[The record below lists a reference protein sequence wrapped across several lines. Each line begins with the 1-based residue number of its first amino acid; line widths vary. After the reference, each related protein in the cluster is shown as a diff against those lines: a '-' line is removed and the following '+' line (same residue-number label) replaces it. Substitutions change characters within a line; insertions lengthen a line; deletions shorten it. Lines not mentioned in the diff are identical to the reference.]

1 MKNQL
6 LHTPEGVRDIYNEE
20 CEKKLELQDRLH
32 KALKRHGYHSIQ
44 TPTFEFFDIFGKEV
58 GTIPSNELYKFF
70 DREGNTLVLRPD
82 ITPSIARSAAKYFMD
97 EDMPIRLSYMGNTF
111 INNHSYQGR
120 LKESTQL
127 GAELI
132 GDDTVDGDAEMIA
145 MAIDALK
152 SSGLKDFQIS
162 VGHVEFFRGLMEA
175 AGLSEE
181 QEEVIREL
189 IANKNFFGVEE
200 EISDCSMN
208 QNLKEL
214 FGMLGTIYDNAASF
228 EEAKTYAADYPK
240 VYKAIRRLEDLDA
253 VLKVY
258 DVDKYVTYEFGML
271 SSYHYYTGV
280 IFAGYTYGSGEPIV
294 KGGRYDKLLT
304 YFGKDAASIGFAIVV
319 DQLMAAISRQ
329 KIEITVK
336 HDNQLIV
343 YKPEYRREA
352 VKKAIALSEMDYE
365 DDAAI
370 IEKELGGGW
379 VGEEALAIAVYC
391 CLKYPYCIKKA
402 MIAAVNHSGDSDSTG
417 AVAGNIIGAY
427 LGMSAVPKDWMD
439 RLELV
444 DVMQE
449 QIDDIML
456 MIRDR

>member
-20 CEKKLELQDRLH
+20 CEKKLELQDRLY

-58 GTIPSNELYKFF
+58 GTIPSSELYKFF

-132 GDDTVDGDAEMIA
+132 GDDTVDADAEMIA

-214 FGMLGTIYDNAASF
+214 FGMLGTIYDNASSF

-253 VLKVY
+253 VLKIY
-258 DVDKYVTYEFGML
+258 GVDKYVTYEFGML

-352 VKKAIALSEMDYE
+352 VKKAIALRAKDCNVELIAWAMDKSKADYE
-365 DDAAI
+365 AYALRNQI
-370 IEKELGGGW
+370 AELTFMD
-379 VGEEALAIAVYC
+379 GE
-391 CLKYPYCIKKA
+391 
-402 MIAAVNHSGDSDSTG
+402 
-417 AVAGNIIGAY
+417 
-427 LGMSAVPKDWMD
+427 
-439 RLELV
+439 
-444 DVMQE
+444 
-449 QIDDIML
+449 
-456 MIRDR
+456 

>member
-20 CEKKLELQDRLH
+20 CEKKLELQDRLR

-58 GTIPSNELYKFF
+58 GTIPSSELYKFF

-228 EEAKTYAADYPK
+228 EEAKTYAADYPR

-253 VLKVY
+253 VLKIY
-258 DVDKYVTYEFGML
+258 GVDKYVTYEFGML

-352 VKKAIALSEMDYE
+352 VKKAIVLRAKDCNVELIAWAMDKSKADYE
-365 DDAAI
+365 AYALRNQI
-370 IEKELGGGW
+370 AELTFMD
-379 VGEEALAIAVYC
+379 GE
-391 CLKYPYCIKKA
+391 
-402 MIAAVNHSGDSDSTG
+402 
-417 AVAGNIIGAY
+417 
-427 LGMSAVPKDWMD
+427 
-439 RLELV
+439 
-444 DVMQE
+444 
-449 QIDDIML
+449 
-456 MIRDR
+456 

>member
-58 GTIPSNELYKFF
+58 GTIPSSELYKFF

-132 GDDTVDGDAEMIA
+132 GDDTVDADAEMIA

-228 EEAKTYAADYPK
+228 EEAKTYAADYPR

-253 VLKVY
+253 VLKIY
-258 DVDKYVTYEFGML
+258 GVDKYVTYEFGML

-304 YFGKDAASIGFAIVV
+304 YFGKDAASIGFAIAV

-352 VKKAIALSEMDYE
+352 VKKAITLRAKDCNVELIAWAMDKSKADYE
-365 DDAAI
+365 AYALRNQI
-370 IEKELGGGW
+370 AELTFMD
-379 VGEEALAIAVYC
+379 GE
-391 CLKYPYCIKKA
+391 
-402 MIAAVNHSGDSDSTG
+402 
-417 AVAGNIIGAY
+417 
-427 LGMSAVPKDWMD
+427 
-439 RLELV
+439 
-444 DVMQE
+444 
-449 QIDDIML
+449 
-456 MIRDR
+456 

>member
-58 GTIPSNELYKFF
+58 GTIPSSELYKFF

-132 GDDTVDGDAEMIA
+132 GDDTVDADAEMIA

-214 FGMLGTIYDNAASF
+214 FGMLGTIYDNVASF
-228 EEAKTYAADYPK
+228 EEAKTYAADYPR

-253 VLKVY
+253 VLKIY
-258 DVDKYVTYEFGML
+258 GVDKYVTYEFGML

-280 IFAGYTYGSGEPIV
+280 IFAGYTYGSGEPVV

-329 KIEITVK
+329 KIEIIVK

-352 VKKAIALSEMDYE
+352 VKKAIALRAKDCNVELIAWAMDKSKADYE
-365 DDAAI
+365 AYALRNQI
-370 IEKELGGGW
+370 VELTFMD
-379 VGEEALAIAVYC
+379 GE
-391 CLKYPYCIKKA
+391 
-402 MIAAVNHSGDSDSTG
+402 
-417 AVAGNIIGAY
+417 
-427 LGMSAVPKDWMD
+427 
-439 RLELV
+439 
-444 DVMQE
+444 
-449 QIDDIML
+449 
-456 MIRDR
+456 

>member
-152 SSGLKDFQIS
+152 SSGLKNFQIS

-271 SSYHYYTGV
+271 SCYHYYTGV

-352 VKKAIALSEMDYE
+352 VEKAIALRAKDCNVELIAWAMDKSKADYE
-365 DDAAI
+365 AYALRNQI
-370 IEKELGGGW
+370 AELTFMD
-379 VGEEALAIAVYC
+379 GE
-391 CLKYPYCIKKA
+391 
-402 MIAAVNHSGDSDSTG
+402 
-417 AVAGNIIGAY
+417 
-427 LGMSAVPKDWMD
+427 
-439 RLELV
+439 
-444 DVMQE
+444 
-449 QIDDIML
+449 
-456 MIRDR
+456 

>member
-58 GTIPSNELYKFF
+58 GTIPSSELYKFF

-228 EEAKTYAADYPK
+228 EEAKTYAADYPR

-253 VLKVY
+253 VLKIY
-258 DVDKYVTYEFGML
+258 GVDKYVTYEFGML

-280 IFAGYTYGSGEPIV
+280 IFAGYTYGSGEPVV

-329 KIEITVK
+329 KIEIIVK
-336 HDNQLIV
+336 HDSQLIV

-352 VKKAIALSEMDYE
+352 VKKAIALRAKDCNVELIAWAMDKSKADYE
-365 DDAAI
+365 AYALRNQI
-370 IEKELGGGW
+370 AELTFMD
-379 VGEEALAIAVYC
+379 GE
-391 CLKYPYCIKKA
+391 
-402 MIAAVNHSGDSDSTG
+402 
-417 AVAGNIIGAY
+417 
-427 LGMSAVPKDWMD
+427 
-439 RLELV
+439 
-444 DVMQE
+444 
-449 QIDDIML
+449 
-456 MIRDR
+456 

>member
-20 CEKKLELQDRLH
+20 CEKKLELQNRLH

-58 GTIPSNELYKFF
+58 GTIPSSELYKFF

-132 GDDTVDGDAEMIA
+132 GDDTVDADAEMIA

-253 VLKVY
+253 VLKIY
-258 DVDKYVTYEFGML
+258 GVDKYVTYEFGML

-280 IFAGYTYGSGEPIV
+280 IFAGYTYGSGEPVV

-352 VKKAIALSEMDYE
+352 VKKAIALRAKDCNVELIAWAMDKLKADYE
-365 DDAAI
+365 AYALRNQI
-370 IEKELGGGW
+370 AELTFMD
-379 VGEEALAIAVYC
+379 GE
-391 CLKYPYCIKKA
+391 
-402 MIAAVNHSGDSDSTG
+402 
-417 AVAGNIIGAY
+417 
-427 LGMSAVPKDWMD
+427 
-439 RLELV
+439 
-444 DVMQE
+444 
-449 QIDDIML
+449 
-456 MIRDR
+456 

>member
-58 GTIPSNELYKFF
+58 GTIPSSELYKFF

-132 GDDTVDGDAEMIA
+132 GDDTVDADAEMIA

-228 EEAKTYAADYPK
+228 EEAKTYAADYPR

-253 VLKVY
+253 VLKIY
-258 DVDKYVTYEFGML
+258 GVDKYVTYEFGML

-280 IFAGYTYGSGEPIV
+280 IFAGYTYGSGEPVV

-343 YKPEYRREA
+343 YKPEYRRDA
-352 VKKAIALSEMDYE
+352 VKKAIALRAKDCNVELIAWAMDKSKADYE
-365 DDAAI
+365 AYALRNQI
-370 IEKELGGGW
+370 AELTFMD
-379 VGEEALAIAVYC
+379 GE
-391 CLKYPYCIKKA
+391 
-402 MIAAVNHSGDSDSTG
+402 
-417 AVAGNIIGAY
+417 
-427 LGMSAVPKDWMD
+427 
-439 RLELV
+439 
-444 DVMQE
+444 
-449 QIDDIML
+449 
-456 MIRDR
+456 

>member
-20 CEKKLELQDRLH
+20 CEKKLELQNRLH

-58 GTIPSNELYKFF
+58 GTIPSSELYKFF

-132 GDDTVDGDAEMIA
+132 GDDTVDADAEMIA

-228 EEAKTYAADYPK
+228 EEAKTYAADYPR

-253 VLKVY
+253 VLKIY
-258 DVDKYVTYEFGML
+258 GVDKYVTYEFGML

-329 KIEITVK
+329 KIEIIVK

-352 VKKAIALSEMDYE
+352 VKKAIALRAKDCNVELIAWTMDKSKADYE
-365 DDAAI
+365 AYALRNQI
-370 IEKELGGGW
+370 AELTFMD
-379 VGEEALAIAVYC
+379 GE
-391 CLKYPYCIKKA
+391 
-402 MIAAVNHSGDSDSTG
+402 
-417 AVAGNIIGAY
+417 
-427 LGMSAVPKDWMD
+427 
-439 RLELV
+439 
-444 DVMQE
+444 
-449 QIDDIML
+449 
-456 MIRDR
+456 

>member
-58 GTIPSNELYKFF
+58 GTIPSSELYKFF

-132 GDDTVDGDAEMIA
+132 GDDTVDADAEMIA

-214 FGMLGTIYDNAASF
+214 FGMLGTIYDNASSF
-228 EEAKTYAADYPK
+228 EEAKTYAADYPR

-352 VKKAIALSEMDYE
+352 VKKAIALRTKDCNVELIAWAMDKSKADYE
-365 DDAAI
+365 AYASRNLI
-370 IEKELGGGW
+370 AELTFMD
-379 VGEEALAIAVYC
+379 GE
-391 CLKYPYCIKKA
+391 
-402 MIAAVNHSGDSDSTG
+402 
-417 AVAGNIIGAY
+417 
-427 LGMSAVPKDWMD
+427 
-439 RLELV
+439 
-444 DVMQE
+444 
-449 QIDDIML
+449 
-456 MIRDR
+456 

>member
-58 GTIPSNELYKFF
+58 GTIPSSELYKFF

-132 GDDTVDGDAEMIA
+132 GDDTVDADAEMIA

-181 QEEVIREL
+181 QEEVIWEL

-352 VKKAIALSEMDYE
+352 VKKAIALRAKDCNVELIAWAMDKSKADYE
-365 DDAAI
+365 AYALRNQI
-370 IEKELGGGW
+370 AELTFMD
-379 VGEEALAIAVYC
+379 GE
-391 CLKYPYCIKKA
+391 
-402 MIAAVNHSGDSDSTG
+402 
-417 AVAGNIIGAY
+417 
-427 LGMSAVPKDWMD
+427 
-439 RLELV
+439 
-444 DVMQE
+444 
-449 QIDDIML
+449 
-456 MIRDR
+456 

>member
-58 GTIPSNELYKFF
+58 GTIPSSELYKFF

-132 GDDTVDGDAEMIA
+132 GDDTVDADAEMIA

-214 FGMLGTIYDNAASF
+214 FGMLGTIYDNASSF
-228 EEAKTYAADYPK
+228 EEAKTYAADYPR

-352 VKKAIALSEMDYE
+352 VKKAIALRAKDCNVELIAWAMDKSKADYE
-365 DDAAI
+365 AYALQNQI
-370 IEKELGGGW
+370 AELTFMD
-379 VGEEALAIAVYC
+379 GE
-391 CLKYPYCIKKA
+391 
-402 MIAAVNHSGDSDSTG
+402 
-417 AVAGNIIGAY
+417 
-427 LGMSAVPKDWMD
+427 
-439 RLELV
+439 
-444 DVMQE
+444 
-449 QIDDIML
+449 
-456 MIRDR
+456 

>member
-20 CEKKLELQDRLH
+20 CEKKLELQNRLH

-58 GTIPSNELYKFF
+58 GTIPSSELYKFF

-97 EDMPIRLSYMGNTF
+97 EEMPIRLSYMGNTF

-132 GDDTVDGDAEMIA
+132 GDDTVDADAEMIA

-200 EISDCSMN
+200 EIFDCSMN

-214 FGMLGTIYDNAASF
+214 FGMLGTIYDNAVSF
-228 EEAKTYAADYPK
+228 EEAKTYAADYPR

-253 VLKVY
+253 VLKIY
-258 DVDKYVTYEFGML
+258 GVDKYVTYEFGML

-280 IFAGYTYGSGEPIV
+280 IFAGYTYGSGEPVV

-352 VKKAIALSEMDYE
+352 VKKAIALRAKDCNVELIAWAMDKSKADYE
-365 DDAAI
+365 AYALRNQI
-370 IEKELGGGW
+370 AELTFMD
-379 VGEEALAIAVYC
+379 GE
-391 CLKYPYCIKKA
+391 
-402 MIAAVNHSGDSDSTG
+402 
-417 AVAGNIIGAY
+417 
-427 LGMSAVPKDWMD
+427 
-439 RLELV
+439 
-444 DVMQE
+444 
-449 QIDDIML
+449 
-456 MIRDR
+456 

>member
-58 GTIPSNELYKFF
+58 GTIPSSELYKFF

-132 GDDTVDGDAEMIA
+132 GDDTVDADAEMIA

-214 FGMLGTIYDNAASF
+214 FGMLGTIYDNAVSF
-228 EEAKTYAADYPK
+228 EEAKTYAADYPR

-253 VLKVY
+253 VLKIY
-258 DVDKYVTYEFGML
+258 GVDKYVTYEFGML

-329 KIEITVK
+329 KIEIIVK

-352 VKKAIALSEMDYE
+352 VKKAIALRAKDCNVELIAWAMDKSKADYE
-365 DDAAI
+365 AYALRNQI
-370 IEKELGGGW
+370 AELTFMD
-379 VGEEALAIAVYC
+379 GE
-391 CLKYPYCIKKA
+391 
-402 MIAAVNHSGDSDSTG
+402 
-417 AVAGNIIGAY
+417 
-427 LGMSAVPKDWMD
+427 
-439 RLELV
+439 
-444 DVMQE
+444 
-449 QIDDIML
+449 
-456 MIRDR
+456 

>member
-1 MKNQL
+1 MEQL
-6 LHTPEGVRDIYNEE
+6 LHTPEGVRDIYHEE
-20 CEKKLELQDRLH
+20 CAKKLALQNRLH
-32 KALKRHGYHSIQ
+32 KTLHLYGYHDIQ
-44 TPTFEFFDIFGKEV
+44 TPMYEYFDVFRKEI
-58 GTIPSNELYKFF
+58 GTIPSRELYKFF

-352 VKKAIALSEMDYE
+352 VKKAIALRAKDCNVELIAWAMDKSKADYE
-365 DDAAI
+365 AYALRNQI
-370 IEKELGGGW
+370 AELTFMD
-379 VGEEALAIAVYC
+379 GE
-391 CLKYPYCIKKA
+391 
-402 MIAAVNHSGDSDSTG
+402 
-417 AVAGNIIGAY
+417 
-427 LGMSAVPKDWMD
+427 
-439 RLELV
+439 
-444 DVMQE
+444 
-449 QIDDIML
+449 
-456 MIRDR
+456 

>member
-20 CEKKLELQDRLH
+20 CEKKLELQNRLH

-58 GTIPSNELYKFF
+58 GTIPSSELYKFF

-97 EDMPIRLSYMGNTF
+97 EEMPIRLSYMGNTF

-132 GDDTVDGDAEMIA
+132 GDDTVDADAEMIA

-214 FGMLGTIYDNAASF
+214 FGMLGTIYDNAVSF
-228 EEAKTYAADYPK
+228 EEAKTYAADYPR

-253 VLKVY
+253 VLKIY
-258 DVDKYVTYEFGML
+258 GVDKYVTYEFGML

-280 IFAGYTYGSGEPIV
+280 IFAGYTYGSGEPVV

-352 VKKAIALSEMDYE
+352 VKKAIALRARDCNVELIAWAMDKSKAEYE
-365 DDAAI
+365 AYALRNQI
-370 IEKELGGGW
+370 AELTFMD
-379 VGEEALAIAVYC
+379 GE
-391 CLKYPYCIKKA
+391 
-402 MIAAVNHSGDSDSTG
+402 
-417 AVAGNIIGAY
+417 
-427 LGMSAVPKDWMD
+427 
-439 RLELV
+439 
-444 DVMQE
+444 
-449 QIDDIML
+449 
-456 MIRDR
+456 

>member
-58 GTIPSNELYKFF
+58 GTIPSSELYKFF

-214 FGMLGTIYDNAASF
+214 FGMLGTIYDNASSF

-253 VLKVY
+253 VLKIY
-258 DVDKYVTYEFGML
+258 GVDKYVTYEFGML

-343 YKPEYRREA
+343 YKPDYRREA
-352 VKKAIALSEMDYE
+352 VKKAIALRAKDCNVELIAWAMDKSKADYE
-365 DDAAI
+365 AYALRNQI
-370 IEKELGGGW
+370 AELTFMD
-379 VGEEALAIAVYC
+379 GE
-391 CLKYPYCIKKA
+391 
-402 MIAAVNHSGDSDSTG
+402 
-417 AVAGNIIGAY
+417 
-427 LGMSAVPKDWMD
+427 
-439 RLELV
+439 
-444 DVMQE
+444 
-449 QIDDIML
+449 
-456 MIRDR
+456 

>member
-152 SSGLKDFQIS
+152 SSGLKNFKIS

-352 VKKAIALSEMDYE
+352 VEKAIALRAKDCNVELIAWAMDKSKADYE
-365 DDAAI
+365 AYALRNQI
-370 IEKELGGGW
+370 AELTFMD
-379 VGEEALAIAVYC
+379 GE
-391 CLKYPYCIKKA
+391 
-402 MIAAVNHSGDSDSTG
+402 
-417 AVAGNIIGAY
+417 
-427 LGMSAVPKDWMD
+427 
-439 RLELV
+439 
-444 DVMQE
+444 
-449 QIDDIML
+449 
-456 MIRDR
+456 

>member
-58 GTIPSNELYKFF
+58 GTIPSSELYKFF

-132 GDDTVDGDAEMIA
+132 GDDTVDADAEMIA

-214 FGMLGTIYDNAASF
+214 FGMLGTIYDNASSF
-228 EEAKTYAADYPK
+228 EEAKTYAADYPR

-304 YFGKDAASIGFAIVV
+304 YFGKDSASIGFAIVV

-352 VKKAIALSEMDYE
+352 VKKAIALRAKDCNVELIAWAMDKSKADYE
-365 DDAAI
+365 AYALRNQI
-370 IEKELGGGW
+370 AELTFMD
-379 VGEEALAIAVYC
+379 GE
-391 CLKYPYCIKKA
+391 
-402 MIAAVNHSGDSDSTG
+402 
-417 AVAGNIIGAY
+417 
-427 LGMSAVPKDWMD
+427 
-439 RLELV
+439 
-444 DVMQE
+444 
-449 QIDDIML
+449 
-456 MIRDR
+456 

>member
-58 GTIPSNELYKFF
+58 GTIPSSELYKFF

-132 GDDTVDGDAEMIA
+132 GDDTVDADAEMIA

-200 EISDCSMN
+200 EISGCSMN

-228 EEAKTYAADYPK
+228 EDAKTYAADYPK

-352 VKKAIALSEMDYE
+352 VKKAIALRAKDCNVELIAWAMDKSKADYE
-365 DDAAI
+365 AYALRNQI
-370 IEKELGGGW
+370 AELTFMD
-379 VGEEALAIAVYC
+379 GE
-391 CLKYPYCIKKA
+391 
-402 MIAAVNHSGDSDSTG
+402 
-417 AVAGNIIGAY
+417 
-427 LGMSAVPKDWMD
+427 
-439 RLELV
+439 
-444 DVMQE
+444 
-449 QIDDIML
+449 
-456 MIRDR
+456 

>member
-58 GTIPSNELYKFF
+58 GTIPSSELYKFF

-228 EEAKTYAADYPK
+228 EEAKTYAADYPR

-253 VLKVY
+253 VLKIY
-258 DVDKYVTYEFGML
+258 GVDKYVTYEFGML

-280 IFAGYTYGSGEPIV
+280 IFAGYTYGSGEPVV

-329 KIEITVK
+329 KIEIIVK

-352 VKKAIALSEMDYE
+352 VKKAIALRAKDCNVELIAWAMDKSKADYE
-365 DDAAI
+365 AYALRNQI
-370 IEKELGGGW
+370 AELTFMD
-379 VGEEALAIAVYC
+379 GE
-391 CLKYPYCIKKA
+391 
-402 MIAAVNHSGDSDSTG
+402 
-417 AVAGNIIGAY
+417 
-427 LGMSAVPKDWMD
+427 
-439 RLELV
+439 
-444 DVMQE
+444 
-449 QIDDIML
+449 
-456 MIRDR
+456 

>member
-58 GTIPSNELYKFF
+58 GTIPSSELYKFF

-132 GDDTVDGDAEMIA
+132 GDDTVDADAEMIA

-228 EEAKTYAADYPK
+228 EEAKTYAADYPR
-240 VYKAIRRLEDLDA
+240 VYKAIRRLEDLDV
-253 VLKVY
+253 VLKIY
-258 DVDKYVTYEFGML
+258 GVDKYVTYEFGML

-280 IFAGYTYGSGEPIV
+280 IFAGYTYGSGEPVV

-352 VKKAIALSEMDYE
+352 VKKAIALRAKDCNVELIAWAMDKSKADYE
-365 DDAAI
+365 AYALRNQI
-370 IEKELGGGW
+370 AELTFMD
-379 VGEEALAIAVYC
+379 GE
-391 CLKYPYCIKKA
+391 
-402 MIAAVNHSGDSDSTG
+402 
-417 AVAGNIIGAY
+417 
-427 LGMSAVPKDWMD
+427 
-439 RLELV
+439 
-444 DVMQE
+444 
-449 QIDDIML
+449 
-456 MIRDR
+456 

>member
-152 SSGLKDFQIS
+152 SSGLKNFQIS

-258 DVDKYVTYEFGML
+258 DVDKFVTYEFGML

-352 VKKAIALSEMDYE
+352 VEKAIALRAKDCNVELIAWAMDKSKADYE
-365 DDAAI
+365 AYALRNQI
-370 IEKELGGGW
+370 AELTFMD
-379 VGEEALAIAVYC
+379 GE
-391 CLKYPYCIKKA
+391 
-402 MIAAVNHSGDSDSTG
+402 
-417 AVAGNIIGAY
+417 
-427 LGMSAVPKDWMD
+427 
-439 RLELV
+439 
-444 DVMQE
+444 
-449 QIDDIML
+449 
-456 MIRDR
+456 

>member
-58 GTIPSNELYKFF
+58 GTIPSSELYKFF

-97 EDMPIRLSYMGNTF
+97 EEMPIRLSYMGNTF

-132 GDDTVDGDAEMIA
+132 GDDTVDADAEMIA

-214 FGMLGTIYDNAASF
+214 FGMLGTIYDNVASF
-228 EEAKTYAADYPK
+228 EEAKTYAADYPR

-253 VLKVY
+253 VLKIY
-258 DVDKYVTYEFGML
+258 GVDKYVTYEFGML

-329 KIEITVK
+329 KIEIIVK

-352 VKKAIALSEMDYE
+352 VKKAIALRAKDCNVELIAWAMDKSKADYE
-365 DDAAI
+365 AYALRNQI
-370 IEKELGGGW
+370 AELTFMD
-379 VGEEALAIAVYC
+379 GE
-391 CLKYPYCIKKA
+391 
-402 MIAAVNHSGDSDSTG
+402 
-417 AVAGNIIGAY
+417 
-427 LGMSAVPKDWMD
+427 
-439 RLELV
+439 
-444 DVMQE
+444 
-449 QIDDIML
+449 
-456 MIRDR
+456 

>member
-58 GTIPSNELYKFF
+58 GTIPSSELYKFF

-132 GDDTVDGDAEMIA
+132 GDDTVDADAEMIA

-214 FGMLGTIYDNAASF
+214 FGMLGIIYDNAVSF
-228 EEAKTYAADYPK
+228 EEAKTYAADYPR

-253 VLKVY
+253 VLKIY
-258 DVDKYVTYEFGML
+258 GVDKYVTYEFGML

-280 IFAGYTYGSGEPIV
+280 IFAGYTYGSGEPVV

-352 VKKAIALSEMDYE
+352 VKKAIALRAKDCNVELIAWAMDKSKADYE
-365 DDAAI
+365 AYALRNQI
-370 IEKELGGGW
+370 AELTFMD
-379 VGEEALAIAVYC
+379 GE
-391 CLKYPYCIKKA
+391 
-402 MIAAVNHSGDSDSTG
+402 
-417 AVAGNIIGAY
+417 
-427 LGMSAVPKDWMD
+427 
-439 RLELV
+439 
-444 DVMQE
+444 
-449 QIDDIML
+449 
-456 MIRDR
+456 

>member
-58 GTIPSNELYKFF
+58 GTIPSSELYKFF

-132 GDDTVDGDAEMIA
+132 GDDTVDADAEMIA

-214 FGMLGTIYDNAASF
+214 FGMLGTIYDNASSF
-228 EEAKTYAADYPK
+228 EEAKTYAADYPR

-253 VLKVY
+253 VLKIY
-258 DVDKYVTYEFGML
+258 GVDKYVTYEFGML

-352 VKKAIALSEMDYE
+352 VKKAIALRAKDCNVELIAWAMDKSKADYE
-365 DDAAI
+365 AYALRNQI
-370 IEKELGGGW
+370 AELTFMD
-379 VGEEALAIAVYC
+379 GE
-391 CLKYPYCIKKA
+391 
-402 MIAAVNHSGDSDSTG
+402 
-417 AVAGNIIGAY
+417 
-427 LGMSAVPKDWMD
+427 
-439 RLELV
+439 
-444 DVMQE
+444 
-449 QIDDIML
+449 
-456 MIRDR
+456 

>member
-58 GTIPSNELYKFF
+58 GTIPSSELYKFF

-132 GDDTVDGDAEMIA
+132 GDDTVDADAEMIA

-200 EISDCSMN
+200 EIFDCSMN

-214 FGMLGTIYDNAASF
+214 FGMLGTIYDNAVSF
-228 EEAKTYAADYPK
+228 EEAKTYAADYPR

-253 VLKVY
+253 VLKIY
-258 DVDKYVTYEFGML
+258 GVDKYVTYEFGML

-280 IFAGYTYGSGEPIV
+280 IFAGYTYGSGEPVV

-352 VKKAIALSEMDYE
+352 VKKAIALRAKDCNVELIAWAMDKSKADYE
-365 DDAAI
+365 AYALRNQI
-370 IEKELGGGW
+370 AELTFMD
-379 VGEEALAIAVYC
+379 GE
-391 CLKYPYCIKKA
+391 
-402 MIAAVNHSGDSDSTG
+402 
-417 AVAGNIIGAY
+417 
-427 LGMSAVPKDWMD
+427 
-439 RLELV
+439 
-444 DVMQE
+444 
-449 QIDDIML
+449 
-456 MIRDR
+456 

>member
-58 GTIPSNELYKFF
+58 GTIPSSELYKFF

-97 EDMPIRLSYMGNTF
+97 EEMPIRLSYMGNTF

-132 GDDTVDGDAEMIA
+132 GDDTVDADAEMIA

-214 FGMLGTIYDNAASF
+214 FGMLGTIYDNAVSF
-228 EEAKTYAADYPK
+228 EEAKTYAADYPR

-253 VLKVY
+253 VLKIY
-258 DVDKYVTYEFGML
+258 GVDKYVTYEFGML

-280 IFAGYTYGSGEPIV
+280 IFAGYTYGSGEPVV

-352 VKKAIALSEMDYE
+352 VKKAIALRAKDCNVELIAWAMDKSKADYE
-365 DDAAI
+365 AYALRNQI
-370 IEKELGGGW
+370 AELTFMD
-379 VGEEALAIAVYC
+379 GE
-391 CLKYPYCIKKA
+391 
-402 MIAAVNHSGDSDSTG
+402 
-417 AVAGNIIGAY
+417 
-427 LGMSAVPKDWMD
+427 
-439 RLELV
+439 
-444 DVMQE
+444 
-449 QIDDIML
+449 
-456 MIRDR
+456 

>member
-58 GTIPSNELYKFF
+58 GTIPSSELYKFF

-132 GDDTVDGDAEMIA
+132 GDDTVDADAEMIA

-253 VLKVY
+253 VLKIY
-258 DVDKYVTYEFGML
+258 GVDKYVTYEFGML

-304 YFGKDAASIGFAIVV
+304 YFGKNAASIGFAIVV

-352 VKKAIALSEMDYE
+352 VKKAIALRTKDCNVELIAWAMDKSKADYE
-365 DDAAI
+365 AYASRNQI
-370 IEKELGGGW
+370 AELTFMD
-379 VGEEALAIAVYC
+379 GE
-391 CLKYPYCIKKA
+391 
-402 MIAAVNHSGDSDSTG
+402 
-417 AVAGNIIGAY
+417 
-427 LGMSAVPKDWMD
+427 
-439 RLELV
+439 
-444 DVMQE
+444 
-449 QIDDIML
+449 
-456 MIRDR
+456 

>member
-58 GTIPSNELYKFF
+58 GTIPSSELYKFF

-97 EDMPIRLSYMGNTF
+97 EDMPIRLSNMGNTL

-132 GDDTVDGDAEMIA
+132 GDDTVDADAEMIA

-214 FGMLGTIYDNAASF
+214 FGMLGTIYDNASSF
-228 EEAKTYAADYPK
+228 EEAKTYAADYPR

-352 VKKAIALSEMDYE
+352 VKKAIALRAKDCNVELIAWAMDKSKADYE
-365 DDAAI
+365 AYALRNQI
-370 IEKELGGGW
+370 AELTFMD
-379 VGEEALAIAVYC
+379 GE
-391 CLKYPYCIKKA
+391 
-402 MIAAVNHSGDSDSTG
+402 
-417 AVAGNIIGAY
+417 
-427 LGMSAVPKDWMD
+427 
-439 RLELV
+439 
-444 DVMQE
+444 
-449 QIDDIML
+449 
-456 MIRDR
+456 

>member
-58 GTIPSNELYKFF
+58 GTIPSSELYKFF

-132 GDDTVDGDAEMIA
+132 GDDTVDADAEMIA

-214 FGMLGTIYDNAASF
+214 FGMLGTIYDNVASF
-228 EEAKTYAADYPK
+228 EEAKTYAADYPR

-253 VLKVY
+253 VLKIY
-258 DVDKYVTYEFGML
+258 GVDKYVTYEFGML

-280 IFAGYTYGSGEPIV
+280 IFAGYTYGSGEPVV

-352 VKKAIALSEMDYE
+352 VKKAIALRAKDCNVELIAWAMDKSKADYE
-365 DDAAI
+365 AYALRNQI
-370 IEKELGGGW
+370 AELTFMD
-379 VGEEALAIAVYC
+379 GE
-391 CLKYPYCIKKA
+391 
-402 MIAAVNHSGDSDSTG
+402 
-417 AVAGNIIGAY
+417 
-427 LGMSAVPKDWMD
+427 
-439 RLELV
+439 
-444 DVMQE
+444 
-449 QIDDIML
+449 
-456 MIRDR
+456 

>member
-58 GTIPSNELYKFF
+58 GTIPSSELYKFF

-132 GDDTVDGDAEMIA
+132 GDDTVDADAEMIA

-228 EEAKTYAADYPK
+228 EDAKTYAADYPK

-352 VKKAIALSEMDYE
+352 VKKAIALRAKDCNVELIAWAMDKSKADYE
-365 DDAAI
+365 AYALRNQI
-370 IEKELGGGW
+370 AELTFME
-379 VGEEALAIAVYC
+379 GE
-391 CLKYPYCIKKA
+391 
-402 MIAAVNHSGDSDSTG
+402 
-417 AVAGNIIGAY
+417 
-427 LGMSAVPKDWMD
+427 
-439 RLELV
+439 
-444 DVMQE
+444 
-449 QIDDIML
+449 
-456 MIRDR
+456 

>member
-20 CEKKLELQDRLH
+20 CEKKLELQNRLH

-58 GTIPSNELYKFF
+58 GTIPSSELYKFF

-132 GDDTVDGDAEMIA
+132 GDDTVDADAEMIA

-228 EEAKTYAADYPK
+228 EEAKAYSADYPR

-253 VLKVY
+253 VLKIY

-329 KIEITVK
+329 KIEIIVK

-352 VKKAIALSEMDYE
+352 VKKAIALRAKDCNVELIAWAMDKSKADYE
-365 DDAAI
+365 AYALRNQI
-370 IEKELGGGW
+370 AELTFMD
-379 VGEEALAIAVYC
+379 GE
-391 CLKYPYCIKKA
+391 
-402 MIAAVNHSGDSDSTG
+402 
-417 AVAGNIIGAY
+417 
-427 LGMSAVPKDWMD
+427 
-439 RLELV
+439 
-444 DVMQE
+444 
-449 QIDDIML
+449 
-456 MIRDR
+456 

>member
-20 CEKKLELQDRLH
+20 CEKKLELQNRLH

-58 GTIPSNELYKFF
+58 GTIPSSELYKFF

-97 EDMPIRLSYMGNTF
+97 EEMPIRLSYMGNTF

-132 GDDTVDGDAEMIA
+132 GDDTVDADAEMIA

-228 EEAKTYAADYPK
+228 EEAKTYAADYPR

-253 VLKVY
+253 VLKIY
-258 DVDKYVTYEFGML
+258 GVDKYVTYEFGML

-280 IFAGYTYGSGEPIV
+280 IFAGYTYGSGEPVV

-329 KIEITVK
+329 KIEIIVK

-352 VKKAIALSEMDYE
+352 VKKAIALRAKDCNVELIAWAMDKSKADYE
-365 DDAAI
+365 AYALRNQI
-370 IEKELGGGW
+370 AELTFMD
-379 VGEEALAIAVYC
+379 GE
-391 CLKYPYCIKKA
+391 
-402 MIAAVNHSGDSDSTG
+402 
-417 AVAGNIIGAY
+417 
-427 LGMSAVPKDWMD
+427 
-439 RLELV
+439 
-444 DVMQE
+444 
-449 QIDDIML
+449 
-456 MIRDR
+456 